1 MDMGMKYIVNV
12 FCFIFVVLVIIDPC
26 RAVENNVPVEN
37 VTTFGDSIT
46 AGYGATPYS
55 VFLQDLINST
65 QAHAL
70 VINRGL
76 GGETTVGGV
85 NRIDGVLKGTM
96 PRYILIMEGANDV
109 NSGVSPATTKFNL
122 SVMIDKSRAN
132 GSIPILST
140 ITPKTPEGAHLNI
153 PNEYNP
159 GILSLGSEKGVRV
172 VDAYANMAGDWDQL
186 TWDGM
191 HPNVAGQQRLAN
203 LFFSALPY
211 SGASS
216 PGSGGGGGGGGG
228 GGCFLA
234 TAAFGT
240 PLAPQVVFLKKFRD
254 AFLLTN
260 EPGSIFVR
268 LYYHYSPPIAHY
280 IARHDLLRAGMRLL
294 LYPLI
299 GFAHFTFLVGGI
311 PVSFFCILLFVL
323 PTLYLCIF
331 RQKQ

>member
-1 MDMGMKYIVNV
+1 MKRISSALIFLCILTRFLFMD
-12 FCFIFVVLVIIDPC
+12 CC
-26 RAVENNVPVEN
+26 RAAGNDVPVEN

-55 VFLQDLINST
+55 VFLQNLINST

-85 NRIDGVLKGTM
+85 NRIDAVLKGTM
-96 PRYILIMEGANDV
+96 PKYILIMEGTNDV
-109 NSGVSPATTKFNL
+109 GSGVSAATTKFNL

-132 GSIPILST
+132 GTIPILST
-140 ITPKTPEGAHLNI
+140 IPPKTPEGAHLNI

-172 VDAYANMAGDWDQL
+172 VDAYANMADDWDQL
-186 TWDGM
+186 TWDGT

-216 PGSGGGGGGGGG
+216 PGGGGGGGGG

-254 AFLLTN
+254 VFLLTN
-260 EPGSIFVR
+260 KSGKVFVR
-268 LYYHYSPPIAHY
+268 LYYKYSPPIAHC
-280 IARHDLLRAGMRLL
+280 IARHYLLRTGMRLL

-299 GFAHFTFLVGGI
+299 GFAYFTFLVGGI
-311 PVSFFCILLFVL
+311 PIAFFSILLFVL
-323 PTLYLCIF
+323 STFCLCII